1 MHTTTNK
8 EEKRDNNIKLMV
20 DLRYISTLENYMNV
34 ENIINLDNMEE
45 INVSSQKI
53 VIETLSQPSTNTI

>member
-8 EEKRDNNIKLMV
+8 DEKRDNIKLMV